1 MLIKELS
8 RYYGMTVPEFLK
20 LMNGDIDKLYRFAY
34 DYFTNH
40 N

>member
-1 MLIKELS
+1 MLIEKLS

-20 LMNGDIDKLYRFAY
+20 LMNGDINKLYRFIC
-34 DYFTNH
+34 DYLYNH